1 SVEGHQRPTMG
12 EGPRSEGRRVLPVRA
27 VVQAAMVRYGYAL
40 LAVVVPLGAAPALR
54 SFDLEGFLLEGFL
67 FVFAVISRSIIEAH
81 GGRLWAEANPG
92 PGATFS
98 FSLPADP
105 HSVES

>member
-1 SVEGHQRPTMG
+1 MRER
-12 EGPRSEGRRVLPVRA
+12 PRSEGRRVLPVRA

-40 LAVVVPLGAAPALR
+40 LAVVVALGAALALR
-54 SFDLEGFLLEGFL
+54 SFDLEGFL
-67 FVFAVISRSIIEAH
+67 FVIAVISRSIVEAH